1 MPRWRGPRRDE
12 RSRMK
17 PRFGTVVS
25 LAALFAF
32 LLLFATLVT
41 QGFAPL
47 WRTSAGQHALN
58 RWLQFR
64 AHVPKG
70 AAMARTGQPLPR
82 IELEDLQGARIP
94 LPAAYL
100 GKPLVITLWAT
111 WCGPCLREIPM
122 LDALAARNSVRVVG
136 VAWDEAADVRAFVE
150 RRPPGYQVL
159 LSPPTRANA
168 TTFGNPSGVLPYTLL
183 VDAGGRVVR
192 QHVGQFQSADELAE
206 WAEAD

>member
-1 MPRWRGPRRDE
+1 
-12 RSRMK
+12 MK

-47 WRTSAGQHALN
+47 WRTSAGQQVLN

-64 AHVPKG
+64 AQVPKG
-70 AAMARTGQPLPR
+70 AAMARVGQPLPR
-82 IELEDLQGARIP
+82 IELEDLHGARIP

-100 GKPLVITLWAT
+100 GKPLVINLWAT
-111 WCGPCLREIPM
+111 WCGPCLRELPM
-122 LDALAARNSVRVVG
+122 LDALAARGTVRVVG
-136 VAWDEAADVRAFVE
+136 VAWDEAADVRAFVA
-150 RRPPGYQVL
+150 RRPPGYPVL

-168 TTFGNPSGVLPYTLL
+168 TAFGDPSGVLPYTLL
-183 VDAGGRVVR
+183 VDADGRVLR
-192 QHVGQFQSADELAE
+192 QHVGPFRDDDALSG
-206 WAEAD
+206 WASGK